1 MIGGL
6 VCGFAFDNKSSD
18 KADRLRVENLA
29 RRTGTL
35 FSLVSG
41 IMRQYYSSKEKT
53 VALLMV

>member
-29 RRTGTL
+29 RRIWDSV
-35 FSLVSG
+35 SLVNG
-41 IMRQYYSSKEKT
+41 ILRQYSFSKGKN
-53 VALLMV
+53 VALLNV